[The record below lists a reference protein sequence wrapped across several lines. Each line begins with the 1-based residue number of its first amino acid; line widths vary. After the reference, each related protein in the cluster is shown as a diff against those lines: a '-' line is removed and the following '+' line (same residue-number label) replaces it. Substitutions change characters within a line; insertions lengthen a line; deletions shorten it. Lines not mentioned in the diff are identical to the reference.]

1 MPAPRQ
7 RGRTPPDG
15 GYGIRENPRQDV
27 WGTGEPVVHEDEWT
41 VGQAAQAPQER
52 NRVESKEYRQFAAIA
67 VRAEPRRR
75 VMRRLGTRLV
85 GVNHATGLVAVPEPE
100 IG

>member
-52 NRVESKEYRQFAAIA
+52 NRVESKESFDVAPRMYKWCPLFGWPV
-67 VRAEPRRR
+67 VRA
-75 VMRRLGTRLV
+75 
-85 GVNHATGLVAVPEPE
+85 
-100 IG
+100 